1 MKEKN
6 FITVILDIK
15 NKDVWEEIKNAT
27 SSVEGFHVCDKFSHL
42 QEPGTYDLLI
52 MEIGDDPQKDIQF
65 ATTLKTSG
73 IARDIFLTSSN
84 TQPDILIEALRLG
97 VKEFFTQPIDK
108 DAVKKALEKIK
119 AQKEGKKGGGD
130 AGRKGK
136 IINLFGSKGGV
147 GTTTVAV
154 NLAVS
159 LLESGGTP
167 SVVLVDLKPVFG
179 DIPVNLS
186 IEPAYSW
193 QEITKNISRL
203 DPTYLM
209 SILYQHSSGIY
220 VLPSPIELSDLYTT
234 NPQPLATLL
243 RFMQTMFD
251 FIVIDSGQSIDHISQ
266 AIMKISDKNFLV
278 SVLNLPCIINLK
290 RLLDTFRKL
299 GYPEEENVEII
310 ANRFHKNTDLSLK
323 EAEESLK
330 KKILWTIPN
339 AYKISMSAINQG
351 KPLYTIAQGTEIWKK
366 FNELAHTFSVPVDN
380 NGKTNHG
387 TTKKTEKG
395 SFSLSSLFT
404 QR

>member
-1 MKEKN
+1 MKEN
-6 FITVILDIK
+6 NHITVMLDIK
-15 NKDVWEEIKNAT
+15 NQDVWEALKNAV
-27 SSVEGFHVCDKFSHL
+27 SSLEGFHVYDKSSHVK
-42 QEPGTYDLLI
+42 EPGTYDLLI
-52 MEIGDDPQKDIQF
+52 MEIGDDSKKDIQF

-84 TQPDILIEALRLG
+84 ARPDILIEALRLG

-108 DAVKKALEKIK
+108 EEVKKALARIK
-119 AQKEGKKGGGD
+119 AQKDGKIDNGD
-130 AGRKGK
+130 SAKKGK
-136 IINLFGSKGGV
+136 IINIFGSKGGV

-159 LLESGGTP
+159 LLESGGSP

-193 QEITKNISRL
+193 LEITKNISRL

-209 SILYQHSSGIY
+209 SILYQHTSGIY
-220 VLPSPIELSDLYTT
+220 VLPSPIELPDLHII

-251 FIVIDSGQSIDHISQ
+251 FIVIDSGQSIDQISQ
-266 AIMKISDKNFLV
+266 AIMQISDKNFLV

-290 RLLDTFRKL
+290 KLLETFRKL
-299 GYPEEENVEII
+299 GYPEEENIEII
-310 ANRFHKNTDLSLK
+310 ANRFHRNSDISLK
-323 EAEESLK
+323 EAEDGMK
-330 KKILWTIPN
+330 RKISWTIPN

-366 FNELAHTFSVPVDN
+366 FKELAQTFSVPVDN
-380 NGKTNHG
+380 NGKVHHG

-395 SFSLSSLFT
+395 GFSLTSLFG